1 MAVCSSSSVVEIAT
15 SDEANLPIASKTK
28 ECNHLKSVVL
38 CCESAIHILSNNEML
53 MNLGMRNRLSGSA
66 SLLLM
71 SKVGLVFPS
80 TVHKLKRRKSMSA
93 ASAS

>member
-15 SDEANLPIASKTK
+15 SGEAYLPIANKTK

-66 SLLLM
+66 SLSFL
-71 SKVGLVFPS
+71 SEVGLVFPS
-80 TVHKLKRRKSMSA
+80 TVRTLK
-93 ASAS
+93 